1 MNNKKKIAIIALI
14 FTIIILINV
23 ISLGVEIP
31 SSYNPHPEE
40 MGDTGRLGD
49 ITSIILGVITVIGI
63 FVAVGGLSIIGI
75 KTMFGSAQEK
85 SEYKQKLPIFIVG
98 LVVLVTSVA
107 IVNYIY
113 MYAKNISNV
122 GGTETPPG
130 PPGVEITPY

>member
-23 ISLGVEIP
+23 ISLGVYDP
-31 SSYNPHPEE
+31 SVYNPDG
-40 MGDTGRLGD
+40 MGDTGKLGD

-113 MYAKNISNV
+113 MYAKNI
-122 GGTETPPG
+122 
-130 PPGVEITPY
+130 